1 MGLFIKLSLSNFVQ
15 FFKLVISS
23 KSVILLF
30 VKIIF
35 SKLGILSPNGALL
48 IILLILDILLFDK
61 IKVFVFFNIEK
72 FSNFVISL

>member
-15 FFKLVISS
+15 FFKLEISS

>member
-30 VKIIF
+30 VKIKF